1 MSGCWRLFRQPGRIC
16 RPQDAHVEHIGI
28 QAGIVLVTELQL
40 CPMQVFKKGL
50 GGGWQPGS
58 YNIQKSEDMS
68 STDAD
73 YLPTPE
79 SDG

>member
-16 RPQDAHVEHIGI
+16 RPQCYSVMLQDAHVEHIGI

-40 CPMQVFKKGL
+40 CPMQ
-50 GGGWQPGS
+50 GWQPGS